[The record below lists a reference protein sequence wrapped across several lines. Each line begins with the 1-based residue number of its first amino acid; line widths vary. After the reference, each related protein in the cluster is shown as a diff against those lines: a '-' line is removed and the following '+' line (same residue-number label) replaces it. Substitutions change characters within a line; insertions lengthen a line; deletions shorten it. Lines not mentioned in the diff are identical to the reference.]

1 MAEFPPTET
10 LTSPMDSAGQSIP
23 SEKPPSPS
31 AAGINLP
38 EKRKREAEAEAEPET
53 ESSSDKTK
61 HPLWKTSLC
70 SYFRSKSGDSC
81 SHGETCRYAHGEEEL
96 RPRPDNSWDPTS
108 ERAKKMTRTGDQE
121 KLEEAEAEE
130 GGVMMTEALEEDGE
144 ESSSGLSKCL
154 VNLPMKWSADNL
166 RMFLKDQVCYYCL
179 DFKLNDSVI
188 SLIE

>member
-1 MAEFPPTET
+1 MAEIPPTET
-10 LTSPMDSAGQSIP
+10 LTSPMDSADQSFS
-23 SEKPPSPS
+23 SEKPPSPP

-38 EKRKREAEAEAEPET
+38 EKRKREAEAEPEPEST
-53 ESSSDKTK
+53 AEKTK

-108 ERAKKMTRTGDQE
+108 ERAKKMIKTGDEE
-121 KLEEAEAEE
+121 KLEEAEE

-166 RMFLKDQVCYYCL
+166 RMFLKDQVC
-179 DFKLNDSVI
+179 
-188 SLIE
+188 